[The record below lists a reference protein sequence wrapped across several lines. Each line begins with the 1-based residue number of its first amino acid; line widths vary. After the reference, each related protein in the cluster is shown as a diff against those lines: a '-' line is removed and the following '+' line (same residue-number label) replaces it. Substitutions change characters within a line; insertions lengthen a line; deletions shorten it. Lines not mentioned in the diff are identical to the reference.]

1 MNVDEILEALAA
13 IIASAEDRPLTDE
26 EAERYEALEGQLQ
39 AARRDVE
46 IRSRQTAYETPV
58 PHGLHVA
65 APKDDDT
72 LERAFDH
79 YLRTG
84 RENQDLTELRAQGE
98 AAGTEGG
105 YLVPD
110 EFRNKIVERMVAFGG
125 IAGAAETITTG
136 TGAPMSWPTLDDT
149 ANVGEIVNEGGTF
162 SSGADIVFGQEEL
175 SAYKYMAGGG
185 SQLPLRVSVELLQ
198 DSAFDVQGL
207 VSRLLGTRIARI
219 QATHLVTGTGI
230 NEPQGITTGLTG
242 IELADDTAG
251 ITYAD
256 LVAFIH
262 SVDPEYRDGA
272 MWAFND
278 ATLKLLEL
286 IEDSNGDPIW
296 RPFNATMA
304 TGAQGDGGK
313 VGQTG
318 TLLGYPYLVDQA
330 FPDIDVDANDVNW
343 GVFGQLRE
351 GYLIRR
357 VKDVTLIVNPWTRAA
372 NGQVEYTAW
381 ARMDAVQ
388 QNTNAYVALTG
399 EEA

>member
-1 MNVDEILEALAA
+1 MNIEEILAALKA
-13 IIASAEDRPLTDE
+13 IIDGAEGRELTDE
-26 EAERYEALEGQLQ
+26 EVERYEALEGKLE
-39 AARRDVE
+39 AAQKDQE

-58 PHGLHVA
+58 AVGVHVT

-72 LERAFDH
+72 LERAFDA

-84 RENQDLTELRAQGE
+84 RENADLVELRAQGE
-98 AAGTEGG
+98 AAGPEGG
-105 YLVPD
+105 FLVPD
-110 EFRNKIVERMVAFGG
+110 GFRNKLVERMVAFGG
-125 IAGAAETITTG
+125 IASAAETITTG
-136 TGAPMSWPTLDDT
+136 TGNPMSWPTLDDT
-149 ANVGEIVNEGGTF
+149 SNVGEIVNEGGTF

-198 DSAFDVQGL
+198 DAAFDVQGL

-242 IELADDTAG
+242 IEIAADTAG
-251 ITYAD
+251 VTYAD

-262 SVDPEYRDGA
+262 SIDPEYRDGA
-272 MWAFND
+272 MWGFND
-278 ATLKLLEL
+278 ATLKTLEL
-286 IEDSNGDPIW
+286 ITDSNGDPIW
-296 RPFNATMA
+296 RPFNATMS
-304 TGAQGDGGK
+304 TGAQGNAGK

-318 TLLGYPYLVDQA
+318 VLLGYPYLVDQG
-330 FPDIDVDANDVNW
+330 FPDIDVDANTVNW

-351 GYLIRR
+351 GYLVRR

-399 EEA
+399 EQ